1 MQRRTESL
9 NERALE
15 SDEHHLPAVIM
26 AHERIVGERFW
37 PKVRRLAG
45 HIPFMDDLVAA
56 YYCAMD
62 SRTPARVRGVLLAAL
77 VYFILPTDAIPDFIA
92 GLGFTDDATV
102 IATALG
108 IVSGHIKKRH
118 KDKARAFLRKPP
130 EHYDD
135 ED

>member
-1 MQRRTESL
+1 MSRQTQSL
-9 NERALE
+9 NDQTLDSEQ
-15 SDEHHLPAVIM
+15 HQLPAVIM
-26 AHERIVGERFW
+26 ANERIVGERFW

-56 YYCAMD
+56 YFCAMD
-62 SRTPARVRGVLLAAL
+62 SRTPTRVRGVLLAAL
-77 VYFILPTDAIPDFIA
+77 AYFILPTDAIPDFIV

-118 KDKARAFLRKPP
+118 KDKARAFLRQPP
-130 EHYDD
+130 KNFDD